1 MQAGGLMDSR
11 RADRSRRPVRSGH
24 VHRSNRVAV
33 IACLAVFAAC
43 QAAVSPD
50 PSVRAT
56 SAPTPSTSISAS
68 PNTAT
73 PVPTGALLLP
83 RRDRIT
89 EASINILITTADGFL
104 ASGSDS
110 TFTSAILATGSAD
123 GLTWQG
129 LGADDVFH
137 HPLDGIAT
145 GPLGWVAA
153 EWIDTPDDVAG
164 IGAVLWHSDDGHQW
178 VRVPDQADLG
188 TSFPGPVVAG
198 PWGFA
203 MLGQAVD
210 SGGTS
215 AQRVWVSRDGLT
227 WRQMPR
233 LDSNSWQIV
242 AVQGGIVALGGER
255 SAITTDGMTW
265 SDLGPLPGGVF
276 GGFVAAAAMGSDVLA
291 ILNGERGALVWRGSV
306 AGPPSRPTLTW
317 QDAGTNVTPEAATL
331 TALAT
336 GPLGALVLGFD
347 RKTLRPITWVSAEG
361 STWHRSDLDE
371 GAFGGGVPA
380 IAAVGDHAFVV
391 LGWYGNEGGNVVAR
405 PWTSTDGLR
414 WEGSQPE
421 QLGVLPGLPSGPCLA
436 DPTEAAQLIAMAGSY
451 PTIPE
456 AKWTFCFGDRELVL
470 RGYVGDCGGC
480 GGETPYVGTPA
491 WLLEPLGYAQFWLLG
506 TPPSQEGRGLSISVQ
521 IDPRHPVS
529 VPDVG
534 AHVRI
539 TGHFDDPAAQQCR
552 LVPTIAGA
560 ALPPAGAT
568 IATCRHQF
576 VVTAIKV
583 LTD

>member
-1 MQAGGLMDSR
+1 MTPVMAQLAQSR
-11 RADRSRRPVRSGH
+11 VYGH
-24 VHRSNRVAV
+24 MRHPSRVAV
-33 IACLAVFAAC
+33 AACLVAVAAC
-43 QAAVSPD
+43 QAA
-50 PSVRAT
+50 
-56 SAPTPSTSISAS
+56 AS
-68 PNTAT
+68 PNPSIHPTTAPAPT
-73 PVPTGALLLP
+73 TAGTAIPVSETAAPTGELLLP
-83 RRDRIT
+83 SRDRIT
-89 EASINILITTADGFL
+89 EASIDTLITTADGFL
-104 ASGSDS
+104 ASGTTS

-137 HPLDGIAT
+137 HPLNGIAT

-153 EWIDTPDDVAG
+153 EWIDTPADVAG
-164 IGAVLWHSDDGHQW
+164 IGAVLWHSDDGQRW

-215 AQRVWVSRDGLT
+215 APRAWVSRDGLA
-227 WRQMPR
+227 WRQMPP
-233 LDSNSWQIV
+233 LGWMISSLV
-242 AVQGGIVALGGER
+242 AINDGILAIGAEG
-255 SAITTDGMTW
+255 SAITADGTAW
-265 SDLGPLPGGVF
+265 VDLGPLPSGQLGEVV
-276 GGFVAAAAMGSDVLA
+276 VAASMGSDVLA
-291 ILNGERGALVWRGSV
+291 ILTGTRGAFVWRGTV
-306 AGPPSRPTLTW
+306 GGTPSKPTLTW
-317 QDAGTNVTPEAATL
+317 QDANLNVAPDAVTL

-347 RKTLRPITWVSAEG
+347 RETLRPITWVSSDGWSWSRA
-361 STWHRSDLDE
+361 DLDE
-371 GAFGGGVPA
+371 GAFGGGVPTL
-380 IAAVGDHAFVV
+380 AAVGDHAFVV

-470 RGYVGDCGGC
+470 RGYVADCGGC
-480 GGETPYVGTPA
+480 GGETPYVGIPE
-491 WLLEPLGYAQFWLLG
+491 WLLSPLGYAQFWLLG
-506 TPPSQEGRGLSISVQ
+506 APPSQEGGGLSISVQ

-534 AHVRI
+534 AHVRV

-552 LVPTIAGA
+552 LIPTIAGA